1 MQIDWYKE
9 KKYNRPLIEDLE
21 DGEEYRI
28 ELETDGEI
36 YFTNW
41 ADQYVYYHKKDEN
54 KDYRVVKNGK
64 QIKTLEK
71 TTP

>member
-41 ADQYVYYHKKDEN
+41 ADQYVYYNKKDEG
-54 KDYRVVKNGK
+54 KDYKILKVGK
-64 QIKTLEK
+64 QKI
-71 TTP
+71 TP